1 MSKITITINISK
13 ARVLDEVAKTT
24 AYIGKKATSD
34 QDPGAYERIATTD
47 ANREQ
52 LDRYW
57 MEACSD
63 ATMMLDHWVISARS
77 QVLSHHPE
85 IGTNADYN
93 VVLGLPTNWN
103 SAYES
108 TINELLMSYLVNS
121 IVTKWLLM
129 VQQKDA
135 QAYAALTAGAEKQI
149 MQLLLIR
156 KRPTPRRSGTADDGL
171 WHRADV
177 WYRNEPW

>member
-1 MSKITITINISK
+1 MSKITVTIQISK

-24 AYIGKKATSD
+24 EYIGSKAVNKE
-34 QDPGAYERIATTD
+34 DPDAYERIAVTD

-57 MEACSD
+57 MESCSEV
-63 ATMMLDHWVISARS
+63 TKMLDHWVTSVRS
-77 QVLSHHPE
+77 QMLSHHPE
-85 IGTNADYN
+85 ISSAYDYK

-108 TINELLMSYLVNS
+108 VLKELVMSYMVNM
-121 IVTKWLLM
+121 IVAKWLLLTN
-129 VQQKDA
+129 KNDA
-135 QAYAALTAGAEKQI
+135 QEHATLASGAQRQI
-149 MQLLLIR
+149 MQVLLIR
-156 KRPTPRRSGTADDGL
+156 KRPAPRKTGVVDDGL

-177 WYRNEPW
+177 WHRDEPW